1 MTQLNTNNFRNRL
14 ATIFNSLLPKWIIN
28 YFLLGHCAQ
37 ASIGFG
43 THFWWIVVD
52 SHKIEY

>member
-1 MTQLNTNNFRNRL
+1 MMFRIITIIL
-14 ATIFNSLLPKWIIN
+14 ADNAATLFTRW
-28 YFLLGHCAQ
+28 GTCAQ

-43 THFWWIVVD
+43 THFWWMSDVGFPIVVD